1 MNTGK
6 FKGGFCDCWAVGK
19 VMPNGEIRKVSPI
32 CFRKRNAENYLFSLR
47 NKKPS
52 ETFRLCHT
60 TNWMEVSR

>member
-19 VMPNGEIRKVSPI
+19 VMPNGEIHKVSPI
-32 CFRKRNAENYLFSLR
+32 CFRKQNAERYLLDLQ
-47 NKKPS
+47 NKKSS
-52 ETFRLCHT
+52 EMFQLCHT

>member
-32 CFRKRNAENYLFSLR
+32 CFRKQNAERYLFDLR
-47 NKKPS
+47 KKKPS

>member
-19 VMPNGEIRKVSPI
+19 VMPNGQIHKVSPI
-32 CFRKRNAENYLFSLR
+32 CFRKQNAENYLVSLR

-52 ETFRLCHT
+52 ETFQLCHT